1 MKGEWCYF
9 KSYFSPETCNQ
20 ILNLGLQL
28 PKQNA
33 TLGVEG
39 KSVDTQYRK
48 SQTRFILKE
57 HRQFNFLFDEMWKMA
72 IKANEDWFGFHVT
85 KIDYI
90 QLAEYDSAY
99 QGEYKKHHDVFWINS
114 DPVYHRKLT
123 AVVQLTDPSD
133 YEGGDFEVY
142 VKNMWGYVQS
152 SSEAGLIKFNKSF
165 KDQIIVPSKY
175 SFIYVVKMPDTT
187 VHLNVDEELN
197 RQVTLNEGDLLVFKT
212 EDFIKEESTSKNR
225 IALIGSMALIE
236 NSTEPVKKG
245 LI

>member
-9 KSYFSPETCNQ
+9 KSYFSPEVCDK
-20 ILNLGLQL
+20 ILELGLQL
-28 PKQNA
+28 PKQSA

-57 HRQFNFLFDEMWKMA
+57 QTQFNFLFDEMWKMA
-72 IKANEDWFGFHVT
+72 IRANEDWFGFHLT

-99 QGEYKKHHDVFWINS
+99 QGEYKKHHDVFWINN

-123 AVVQLTDPSD
+123 AVVQLTDPSE

-142 VKNMWGYVQS
+142 DSNSYP
-152 SSEAGLIKFNKSF
+152 N
-165 KDQIIVPSKY
+165 
-175 SFIYVVKMPDTT
+175 
-187 VHLNVDEELN
+187 
-197 RQVTLNEGDLLVFKT
+197 
-212 EDFIKEESTSKNR
+212 KEEIRTRGTVIFIPSFVPHA
-225 IALIGSMALIE
+225 AL
-236 NSTEPVKKG
+236 PVTKG
-245 LI
+245 LRHSLACWFDGPKWR